1 MQIDHELIIE
11 SFRTETEELF
21 AEMEAGL
28 LSFEAHPREEVLQTV
43 FRGAHTLKG
52 LAMSLRFPAL
62 TDFVHGV
69 EDVLEALLERRRLAT
84 GELVTLLLSAVDHL
98 RGLTAAAV
106 SGSGQ
111 ERMPAGAQRLL
122 EQLRAPGLTGPLP
135 VGAQGAPEEAR
146 RVRTLR
152 VDVEKLDRIANLT
165 GELSIARGRLTQVLA
180 KGSAAEALGVHLE
193 AERLHLELQEEVN
206 RVRMVPVGPLFR
218 QNLRAVRELTGAQHK
233 RARLV
238 LEGEDVEV
246 DTALVEGLREPLLH
260 LVRNAVDHGL
270 ETPEA
275 RREAGK
281 EASGRLVLRASHEP
295 GMLVVQLSDD
305 GRGLRYERLREKA
318 RALGRDAERMT
329 AEELAELVFLPG
341 LSTAETVT
349 EVSGRGMGMDVVR
362 RAVDALRGTVTL
374 LSEEGRG
381 TTVTL
386 RVPLTLASIQG
397 FAVGI
402 GEETYVLP
410 LETVQECLELPA
422 ELRGQPGG
430 GVLNLRGQAL
440 PYLRLSE
447 VLGVRGSCPER
458 ESVVVVAHGGGLAGL
473 VVDELYGEGQRVLK
487 PLDRLLH
494 SLPGVSGSTL
504 LDDGRVGL
512 VLDVPSLLKEA
523 VQRTEP
529 GRTSGGP
536 APRAP

>member
-1 MQIDHELIIE
+1 MQIDHELILE

-106 SGSGQ
+106 SGSGE

-122 EQLRAPGLTGPLP
+122 EQLRAPGLTGPVP
-135 VGAQGAPEEAR
+135 VGAEGAPEELR

-193 AERLHLELQEEVN
+193 TERLHLELQEEVN
-206 RVRMVPVGPLFR
+206 RVRMVPVAPLFR
-218 QNLRAVRELTGAQHK
+218 QNLRAVRELLGAQHK

-246 DTALVEGLREPLLH
+246 DTSLVEGLREPLLH

-341 LSTAETVT
+341 LSTAEAVT

-362 RAVDALRGTVTL
+362 RGVEALRGTVTL

-397 FAVGI
+397 FAVGV
-402 GEETYVLP
+402 GEETFVLP
-410 LETVQECLELPA
+410 LETVRECLELPA
-422 ELRGQPGG
+422 ELCGQPGG

-447 VLGVRGSCPER
+447 VLGVRGAHSQR
-458 ESVVVVAHGGGLAGL
+458 ESVVVVAHGEGLAGL
-473 VVDELYGEGQRVLK
+473 VVDELHGEGQRVLK
-487 PLDRLLH
+487 PLDRLFR

-512 VLDVPSLLKEA
+512 VLDVPSLLKKA

-529 GRTSGGP
+529 G
-536 APRAP
+536 

>member
-1 MQIDHELIIE
+1 MEEIDRALIIE
-11 SFRTETEELF
+11 SFRDETEDLL

-28 LSFEAHPREEVLQTV
+28 LSFEVHPREEALQTV

-52 LAMSLRFPAL
+52 LAATLGFTPL

-69 EDVLEALLERRRLAT
+69 
-84 GELVTLLLSAVDHL
+84 
-98 RGLTAAAV
+98 
-106 SGSGQ
+106 
-111 ERMPAGAQRLL
+111 
-122 EQLRAPGLTGPLP
+122 
-135 VGAQGAPEEAR
+135 EEAR

-152 VDVEKLDRIANLT
+152 VDVEKLDRIATLT
-165 GELSIARGRLTQVLA
+165 GELTIARGRLTQVLA
-180 KGSAAEALGVHLE
+180 KGSAEESQAVHLE
-193 AERLHLELQEEVN
+193 AERLHLELQEEVR

-218 QNLRAVRELTGAQHK
+218 QNLRAMRELTGAQRK

-281 EASGRLVLRASHEP
+281 ESSGTLVLRAFHEP

-305 GRGLRYERLREKA
+305 GRGPRYGRLREKA

-329 AEELAELVFLPG
+329 KEELAELVFLPG

-362 RAVDALRGTVTL
+362 RGVEALRGTVTL
-374 LSEEGRG
+374 RGEEGQG

-397 FAVGI
+397 FAVGV

-422 ELRGQPGG
+422 EWCGQSGG

-440 PYLRLSE
+440 PYLRLRE
-447 VLGVRGSCPER
+447 VLGVRGPGADR
-458 ESVVVVAHGGGLAGL
+458 ESVVVLGHGEGRAGL
-473 VVDELYGEGQRVLK
+473 VVDELYGESQRVLK
-487 PLDRLLH
+487 PLDRLFRN
-494 SLPGVSGSTL
+494 LPGVAGSTL
-504 LDDGRVGL
+504 LDNGRVGL

-523 VQRTEP
+523 VRRM
-529 GRTSGGP
+529 G
-536 APRAP
+536 